1 MKQKEN
7 VDLKIKTIYPNFE
20 PIINMDNSK
29 IENDASEIDI
39 TTKFEYVCSMCPSKF
54 SNKSSLFE
62 QFDSKHLKL

>member
-1 MKQKEN
+1 MRKNIFLQPRDKLLE
-7 VDLKIKTIYPNFE
+7 
-20 PIINMDNSK
+20 IINMDNSK

>member
-20 PIINMDNSK
+20 LKINMDNSE

-39 TTKFEYVCSMCPSKF
+39 TTKFEV
-54 SNKSSLFE
+54 
-62 QFDSKHLKL
+62 

>member
-29 IENDASEIDI
+29 IENDASEIDT
-39 TTKFEYVCSMCPSKF
+39 TTKFEV
-54 SNKSSLFE
+54 
-62 QFDSKHLKL
+62 